1 MMTVAAFMGVNMADD
16 KSLKGALE
24 RASFAHMASAE
35 HAHHFDDHFVSRVT
49 RLRVRVAGSRH
60 LLSRFATLRDHWR
73 GTRAHAARATPSH
86 VLTRDPFTRAH
97 AARATPSHELT
108 RDPLPAPIHLCSALS
123 LPARHPGRQGK

>member
-86 VLTRDPFTRAH
+86 
-97 AARATPSHELT
+97 ELT